1 MELLQSFGVT
11 TELHK
16 DEFVRRLERGCTADQ
31 ARGQRDCLFADA
43 LSLKLAVDGDVLV
56 TRMKRNAG
64 KTVKEKHVE
73 DVWTLVGVILRREA
87 VPRVLLK
94 NGKQSLNYLVC
105 SRNKERDK
113 KGGSAQ
119 KGAAGRSGGSN
130 VAEAVRAR
138 DVEGEAEC
146 SGDVDGEAV
155 PGEAEGPGDTGEM
168 LGDEEASSSCDAGER
183 TYGIKQ
189 FSLEEEQEMG

>member
-1 MELLQSFGVT
+1 MDLLYAHSLLLAFLFLTSPVSTMELLQSFGVT

-31 ARGQRDCLFADA
+31 VRGLRDCLFADA

-105 SRNKERDK
+105 SQNKERDK

-130 VAEAVRAR
+130 VAESVRAR

-155 PGEAEGPGDTGEM
+155 PGEAEGPGG
-168 LGDEEASSSCDAGER
+168 L
-183 TYGIKQ
+183 
-189 FSLEEEQEMG
+189 